1 MVNHTL
7 LRTYESM
14 LDLTSSVD
22 NPTPIVRLRKVTPYK
37 HTKVYAKLEWY
48 NPFGSVKDR
57 VALSLIQDAETRGVL
72 GDEVTH
78 LVEPTSGGTGI
89 GLAMV
94 ANLKG
99 YTLTTPLSENI
110 PKTKKTALRFFG
122 ADVIELDDSLCPAP
136 GAPEGAMVRAA
147 EIAKQPGYHQL
158 DQYKN
163 QANPHAHYCT
173 TGPEIWKQTQGEVT
187 HFVCGL
193 GTCGSIT
200 GTGRFLKEKNPE
212 IEVMGVDPAE
222 GHDIPGV
229 RSKRQLMLT
238 DFYEPDM
245 YDGTHQVSN
254 SAAYALC
261 LRLNREESITAGPSS
276 GMALAGA
283 FEMIPD
289 EEGLVVVVLFPDS
302 IFKYTE
308 SVMRHLPEVFP
319 QRATQT
325 SSRSDTLS
333 SEEVLLR
340 SMLEYARTSNDVID
354 MGGVEDLMDE
364 DDTVFIDVRTAEEF
378 AEGHIENSINIPEH
392 ALVPD
397 HPDLPDKS
405 ATIITICNVGKIS
418 LRSMML
424 LKSMGYAS
432 VKNLMGG
439 LGSWVAEG
447 NLLEES

>member
-1 MVNHTL
+1 MADHT

-14 LDLTSSVD
+14 LELAASAD
-22 NPTPIVRLRKVTPYK
+22 NPTPIVRLQHVTPYK

-57 VALSLIQDAETRGVL
+57 VAASLVQDAETRGVL
-72 GDEVTH
+72 GNDVKH
-78 LVEPTSGGTGI
+78 LVEPTSGGTGM

-110 PKTKKTALRFFG
+110 PNAKKTALRFFG

-147 EIAKQPGYHQL
+147 EIAGQPGYHQL

-163 QANPHAHYCT
+163 QANPQAHYLT
-173 TGPEIWKQTQGEVT
+173 TGPEIWKQTQGQVT

-212 IEVMGVDPAE
+212 IKVMGVDPAE

-238 DFYEPDM
+238 DFYEPDA
-245 YDGTHQVSN
+245 YDGTQLVDN
-254 SAAYALC
+254 GDAYALC
-261 LRLNREESITAGPSS
+261 LRLNREEGITAGPSS

-319 QRATQT
+319 ATKQT
-325 SSRSDTLS
+325 APSSDTLT
-333 SEEVLLR
+333 SEELLLR
-340 SMLEYARTSNDVID
+340 TMLENARGSSDVID

-364 DDTVFIDVRTAEEF
+364 DDTVFIDVRTTPEF
-378 AEGHIENSINIPEH
+378 AEGHIEDSINIPEH
-392 ALVPD
+392 ELTPN
-397 HPDLPDKS
+397 HPALPDKS
-405 ATIITICNVGKIS
+405 ATIITVCNVGKIS

-424 LKSMGYAS
+424 LKSMGYGS

-447 NLLEES
+447 NMLEES